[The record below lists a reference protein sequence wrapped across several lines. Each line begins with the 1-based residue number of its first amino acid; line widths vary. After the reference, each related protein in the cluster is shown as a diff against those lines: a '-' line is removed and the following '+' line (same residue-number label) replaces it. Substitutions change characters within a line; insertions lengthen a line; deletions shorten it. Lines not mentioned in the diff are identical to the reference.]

1 MEQVVEVVEVVAE
14 KVEHAAD
21 EMRES
26 LPEGKLKHMLEDI
39 ENAAGE
45 AGKAA
50 VLAHQV
56 LHKVQEAED
65 LVESM
70 IDRSTVKK
78 EHKKP

>member
-56 LHKVQEAED
+56 LHKV
-65 LVESM
+65 LFIS
-70 IDRSTVKK
+70 
-78 EHKKP
+78 